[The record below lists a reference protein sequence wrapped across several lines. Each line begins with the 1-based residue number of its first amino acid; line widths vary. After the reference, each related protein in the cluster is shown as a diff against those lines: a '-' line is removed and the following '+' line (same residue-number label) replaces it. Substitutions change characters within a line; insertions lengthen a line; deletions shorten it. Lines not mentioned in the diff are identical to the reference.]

1 MAIQANLRGIDLNK
15 QTTKRDADG
24 NLVRPIEGIPI
35 PESQGT
41 IAAAVYILLLSVF
54 IPFAFARENL
64 ELFPHNEMAEY
75 LAAVLTITFA
85 SFMGFADDVL
95 DLRWRYKIPLPFLA
109 TLPLLLVYYANGN
122 ETGVMVPNQLRWLFG
137 DAIDL
142 GVFFYAFLLL
152 LAVFSTHAINI
163 YAGVNGLEVG
173 QAVVIAGSVLL
184 LNIIQLHRIPDQYKN
199 YRDSHVQSIFL
210 IVPFLAVSMSL
221 LRLNWFPATVFVG
234 DTYCYFAGMTLA
246 VVSIIGHISKTMV
259 LLLIPQVL
267 NFLYSC
273 PQLFSFMGIPCPRHR
288 MPAYN
293 ASNGTVCNS
302 YAEFKPA
309 ELKPLG
315 RLVFTVL
322 KSLRLVHLKPG
333 KEEGSVMM
341 SNLTL
346 INFVLYVP
354 WYWVKVMEMVS
365 DFDEG
370 LDKGA
375 FTPDIKN
382 ADFWAAQDNHYPV
395 ALGKWWSWSEGMM
408 QAYGPI
414 AAIPISAMP
423 IILHPLIFFAK
434 LSKMSDFV
442 LLTAIL
448 VGRVVKYSIMAQM
461 ALTAPHLLKFF
472 GASQEVIQQVKKTKA
487 N

>member
-1 MAIQANLRGIDLNK
+1 
-15 QTTKRDADG
+15 
-24 NLVRPIEGIPI
+24 
-35 PESQGT
+35 
-41 IAAAVYILLLSVF
+41 
-54 IPFAFARENL
+54 
-64 ELFPHNEMAEY
+64 
-75 LAAVLTITFA
+75 
-85 SFMGFADDVL
+85 
-95 DLRWRYKIPLPFLA
+95 
-109 TLPLLLVYYANGN
+109 
-122 ETGVMVPNQLRWLFG
+122 MVPNQLRWLFG

-142 GVFFYAFLLL
+142 GVFFYAFLLI

-302 YAEFKPA
+302 YAEFKPS

-315 RLVFTVL
+315 LLVFTVL

-346 INFVLYVP
+346 INFVLYVMGP
-354 WYWVKVMEMVS
+354 CREDVLCLRLLMLQLGSTFLCFSLRFGLASYI
-365 DFDEG
+365 FD
-370 LDKGA
+370 
-375 FTPDIKN
+375 
-382 ADFWAAQDNHYPV
+382 V
-395 ALGKWWSWSEGMM
+395 
-408 QAYGPI
+408 
-414 AAIPISAMP
+414 
-423 IILHPLIFFAK
+423 
-434 LSKMSDFV
+434 V
-442 LLTAIL
+442 L
-448 VGRVVKYSIMAQM
+448 
-461 ALTAPHLLKFF
+461 
-472 GASQEVIQQVKKTKA
+472 
-487 N
+487 

>member
-1 MAIQANLRGIDLNK
+1 MSMEGSRKALESILGALSALAVAALAGVARWLPTNLKVILGVNVGLSILGYIAMASISRTLGDTFIKANLRGIDLNK

-122 ETGVMVPNQLRWLFG
+122 ETGVMVPNQLRWLLG

-142 GVFFYAFLLL
+142 GVFFYIFLLM

-259 LLLIPQVL
+259 LLLIPQIL

-293 ASNGTVCNS
+293 ASDGTVCNS
-302 YAEFKPA
+302 YAEFKPR

-315 RLVFTVL
+315 HLVFTVL

-346 INFVLYVP
+346 INFVLYVMGP
-354 WYWVKVMEMVS
+354 CREDVLCLRLLMLQLGSTFLCFSLRFGLASYI
-365 DFDEG
+365 FD
-370 LDKGA
+370 
-375 FTPDIKN
+375 
-382 ADFWAAQDNHYPV
+382 V
-395 ALGKWWSWSEGMM
+395 
-408 QAYGPI
+408 
-414 AAIPISAMP
+414 
-423 IILHPLIFFAK
+423 
-434 LSKMSDFV
+434 V
-442 LLTAIL
+442 L
-448 VGRVVKYSIMAQM
+448 
-461 ALTAPHLLKFF
+461 
-472 GASQEVIQQVKKTKA
+472 
-487 N
+487 

>member
-1 MAIQANLRGIDLNK
+1 MASISRTLGDTFIKANLRGIDLNK

-122 ETGVMVPNQLRWLFG
+122 ETGVMVPNQLRWLLG

-142 GVFFYAFLLL
+142 GVFFYIFLLM

-259 LLLIPQVL
+259 LLLIPQIL

-293 ASNGTVCNS
+293 ASDGTVCNS
-302 YAEFKPA
+302 YAEFKPR

-315 RLVFTVL
+315 HLVFTVL

-346 INFVLYVP
+346 INFVLYVMGP
-354 WYWVKVMEMVS
+354 CREDVLCLRLLMLQLGSTFLCFSLRFGLASYI
-365 DFDEG
+365 FD
-370 LDKGA
+370 
-375 FTPDIKN
+375 
-382 ADFWAAQDNHYPV
+382 V
-395 ALGKWWSWSEGMM
+395 
-408 QAYGPI
+408 
-414 AAIPISAMP
+414 
-423 IILHPLIFFAK
+423 
-434 LSKMSDFV
+434 V
-442 LLTAIL
+442 L
-448 VGRVVKYSIMAQM
+448 
-461 ALTAPHLLKFF
+461 
-472 GASQEVIQQVKKTKA
+472 
-487 N
+487 